1 MMMLFK
7 SALPGVRV
15 GQRVSPLA
23 VLLTEKQHEQQQAS
37 PQLLVAEFQFER

>member
-1 MMMLFK
+1 MYAFA
-7 SALPGVRV
+7 STRN
-15 GQRVSPLA
+15 QRVSPLA